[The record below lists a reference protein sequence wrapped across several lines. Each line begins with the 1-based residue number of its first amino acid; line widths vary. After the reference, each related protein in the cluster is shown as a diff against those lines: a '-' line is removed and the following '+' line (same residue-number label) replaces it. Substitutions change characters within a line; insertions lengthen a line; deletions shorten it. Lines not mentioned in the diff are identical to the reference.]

1 MTPKK
6 EQKKIKTFDF
16 TKGKIDQKKTIKD
29 TELISLLQNERDN
42 LKKLLEKERQ
52 KNENYQKY
60 TNALEDER
68 DKIAKV
74 NEELVEYANKTIK
87 VAWTER
93 VIVAVCWLISLAV
106 AFVWWR

>member
-52 KNENYQKY
+52 KNE
-60 TNALEDER
+60 
-68 DKIAKV
+68 
-74 NEELVEYANKTIK
+74 ELVEYANKTIK

>member
-6 EQKKIKTFDF
+6 EQKKLKTFDF

-29 TELISLLQNERDN
+29 TELTCLRNERDN

-93 VIVAVCWLISLAV
+93 VIVAVCWLISLGL
-106 AFVWWR
+106 AFVLWR